1 MRSFQLALILAVF
14 GFHSVASAQTT
25 KTTVLGWTGTGSEF
39 VTRVEQFGEVVVEES
54 SKDYWFT
61 TTQMFRTR
69 DGRLLQTYRFGEP
82 SGAAKDVSLW
92 ADAKSADQAAK
103 LLATAGLAEAL
114 NTDASPDGLRSI
126 TTVTRERSLTVEAG
140 YRCVTDARVL
150 LHDVN
155 TQSVWLVAENTTSGE
170 DFDSP
175 GEVQCPKVSFRT
187 WWHPDGTQWL
197 VEETS
202 ADSVQ
207 WLPGSIAQADD
218 YATAPF
224 QPADFAARVEVKDLP
239 DGGLKDAWKLAFAG
253 DFKQALLALSRDET
267 GSADKVLLMAMLF
280 SLNGETEAAKK
291 IAKEAVKV
299 AKTPWTE
306 GLLGVIQ
313 MAAGDTRSAQKSL
326 ARTTKTAK
334 NYQDLAKL
342 GAALTLVDLE
352 LSNKLFIHA
361 LSHKSA
367 AEGDTTVVYAALI
380 HGLIEVG
387 ENEAAADLLGKV
399 PQETGLFKL
408 LQARHFLMTQNT
420 REARAI
426 VDDVLFTE
434 PGRCMVYGLAARL
447 AVLDGD
453 TAEALEQYR
462 AASLCSPNDLEARY
476 FVADLEAQRGD
487 LVAAQRAV
495 DSFLKAAAPRKND
508 PVRDARRK
516 VMEAAKTRYA
526 LSGAILLNVSCRPT
540 VCQGQVFN
548 STSSELSGVKV
559 AAFSEGAKL
568 VGNLEVEAIPS
579 RTARPFMVRVEEPAT
594 TITAGR
600 DDAEFKTNMTTQSQ

>member
-1 MRSFQLALILAVF
+1 L
-14 GFHSVASAQTT
+14 
-25 KTTVLGWTGTGSEF
+25 
-39 VTRVEQFGEVVVEES
+39 
-54 SKDYWFT
+54 
-61 TTQMFRTR
+61 
-69 DGRLLQTYRFGEP
+69 
-82 SGAAKDVSLW
+82 
-92 ADAKSADQAAK
+92 
-103 LLATAGLAEAL
+103 
-114 NTDASPDGLRSI
+114 
-126 TTVTRERSLTVEAG
+126 EAG
-140 YRCVTDARVL
+140 YRCAVDARVL
-150 LHDVN
+150 LHDVK
-155 TQSVWLVAENTTSGE
+155 TQSVWLVAENTKSGE
-170 DFDSP
+170 DFDTP

-197 VEETS
+197 VEQTS
-202 ADSVQ
+202 GDAVQ
-207 WLPGSIAQADD
+207 WLPGSVANADD

-239 DGGLKDAWKLAFAG
+239 DGGLKTAWKMAFAG
-253 DFKQALLALSRDET
+253 DFQQALLALSRDET

-280 SLNGETEAAKK
+280 SLNGETDAAKK

-313 MAAGDTRSAQKSL
+313 MAAGDTKKAQQSL

-334 NYQDLAKL
+334 NYEDLAKL

-352 LSNKLFIHA
+352 LSNRLFIHA

-367 AEGDTTVVYAALI
+367 AEGDTTVIYAALI
-380 HGLIEVG
+380 QGLIEVG
-387 ENEAAADLLGKV
+387 ENQAAADLLAKV
-399 PQETGLFKL
+399 SQETGIFKL
-408 LQARHFLMTQNT
+408 LQARLALMTQNA
-420 REARAI
+420 REAKAI

-462 AASLCSPNDLEARY
+462 AAALCSPNDLEARY

-487 LVAAQRAV
+487 LVAAKRAV
-495 DSFLKAAAPRKND
+495 DAFLKAAAPRKND

-516 VMEAAKTRYA
+516 VMESARARYT
-526 LSGAILLNVSCRPT
+526 LSGVVLLNVSCRST

-548 STSSELSGVKV
+548 STDSEISAVKI
-559 AAFSEGAKL
+559 AAFSGDAKV
-568 VGNLEVEAIPS
+568 VGNIEVETIPS
-579 RTARPFMVRVEEPAT
+579 KTARPFMVRTEGPAT

-600 DDAEFKTNMTTQSQ
+600 DEAELKANMTEQSESP